1 MLKEIIKKISKLFL
15 VIFCIFFTIE
25 KSYASDD
32 LKNFLLKFTDFQN
45 YPWELL
51 SNEFKA
57 YYRITGIDEPLI
69 FDKNQLKEF
78 YDEQNQVV
86 ENYRV
91 ENLKVLDFY
100 ESDNFI
106 NVTYQYDWYA
116 SLGNTDMNGILSSHI
131 LIEKSNTGWI
141 VIFEAVNQ

>member
-1 MLKEIIKKISKLFL
+1 MKKISKLFL
-15 VIFCIFFTIE
+15 VIFFIFVSIG

-32 LKNFLLKFTDFQN
+32 LKNFLLKFTDFEN

-57 YYRITGIDEPLI
+57 YYRVTGIDVPLI

-78 YDEQNQVV
+78 YDEQNKAI
-86 ENYRV
+86 ENYKV
-91 ENLKVLDFY
+91 ENLKVLDSY

-106 NVTYQYDWYA
+106 NLTYQYNWFA
-116 SLGNTDMNGILSSHI
+116 SLGNTDMQGIISSHI
-131 LIEKSNTGWI
+131 IIEKSEAGWF